1 MPVSDAERSAHAAAV
16 AACPTNRALTRLG
29 NRWVGMVLKELS
41 AGPRRSG
48 ELARAL
54 PGARRKVL
62 TETLRHLE
70 DDGVVARTVTP
81 SVPPAVEYRL
91 TDRGHELVDVLAAVT
106 EWAHR

>member
-1 MPVSDAERSAHAAAV
+1 MPISDAERSAHAAAV
-16 AACPTNRALTRLG
+16 AACPTNQVLARLG
-29 NRWVGMVLKELS
+29 SRWVGVVLKELA

-81 SVPPAVEYRL
+81 TVPPAVEYRL
-91 TDRGHELVDVLAAVT
+91 TERGRELVGVLAT
-106 EWAHR
+106 ITDWAHR